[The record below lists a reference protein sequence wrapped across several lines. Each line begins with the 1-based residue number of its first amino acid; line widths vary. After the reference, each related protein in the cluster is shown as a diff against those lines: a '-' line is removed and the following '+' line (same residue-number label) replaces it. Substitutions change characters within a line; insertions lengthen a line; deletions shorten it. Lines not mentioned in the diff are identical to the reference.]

1 MNDGGGAA
9 KTVHLHIGTMK
20 TGTSY
25 VQGNLEHS
33 RRALAQAG
41 VLYPGSVGAAV
52 HEVLEK
58 HGARHVGDTSGAWDE
73 LASTV
78 RDWDGT
84 GVIVSM
90 EFLTL
95 ASNEQAQR
103 IVDSLQPADVRIVLT
118 VRDLSRTIPS
128 AWQQTTKN
136 RQTASWSEFLAALT
150 ADAVGG
156 ERMREQFWRH
166 HDLAR
171 ITRTWSGVVG
181 PDRMTVLTL
190 PPRDSP
196 PTVLWDR
203 FCAATG
209 LDSADYPVAETS
221 RSNSSLGFAEAEM
234 MRRLNLEL
242 GRDVD
247 QASYRRLVTGL
258 ISRRLLRRGAEPS
271 GPVVLPARVHEWA
284 VARSTQV
291 VAELHELGVRVVGDL
306 DELIPPELAGDR
318 RLADDAFPDEP
329 AKDDGS
335 VAEADVAA
343 VAVRAVAALVTRLAE
358 LDDAEPR
365 GGGRLRPG
373 DAGARRSGRAQ
384 PGGRDQQELH
394 AERQVARR
402 AARAGN
408 ITPT

>member
-1 MNDGGGAA
+1 VNDSGGAA

-33 RRALAQAG
+33 RHALARAG

-73 LASTV
+73 LASKV
-78 RDWDGT
+78 RAWDGS

-95 ASNEQAQR
+95 ASSEQAQR
-103 IVDSLQPADVRIVLT
+103 IVASLQPADVRIVLT

-150 ADAVGG
+150 ADAVGS
-156 ERMREQFWRH
+156 ERTREQFWRH

-181 PDRMTVLTL
+181 PDRMTVVTL

-196 PTVLWDR
+196 STVLWER

-258 ISRRLLRRGAEPS
+258 ISRRLLRRGAEPT
-271 GPVVLPARVHEWA
+271 PAAVLPVHVHEWA
-284 VARSTQV
+284 VQRSNEAV
-291 VAELHELGVRVVGDL
+291 SDLRALGVRVVGDL
-306 DELIPPELAGDR
+306 TELVPPPVGDDQR
-318 RLADDAFPDEP
+318 AFDDSAAPV
-329 AKDDGS
+329 AS
-335 VAEADVAA
+335 TVAESDVAT

-358 LDDAEPR
+358 LGDAEAR
-365 GGGRLRPG
+365 GGGHAN
-373 DAGARRSGRAQ
+373 AGEVGERR
-384 PGGRDQQELH
+384 GGRGRPERRDQPEVR
-394 AERQVARR
+394 AERQAVRR
-402 AARAGN
+402 AARAVDL
-408 ITPT
+408 PPA